1 VLLFWKN
8 LRRGFP
14 VKLCFKGSGKKLL
27 EKIANFGYVSKIL
40 KNLRRGFPVK
50 LCFKGSGKKLLE
62 KKIAL
67 IGFEFVSSYTL

>member
-1 VLLFWKN
+1 VNFDYVSKGLKN

-27 EKIANFGYVSKIL
+27 EKITNFGYVSKIL

-50 LCFKGSGKKLLE
+50 LCFKGSGKKFCF
-62 KKIAL
+62 A
-67 IGFEFVSSYTL
+67 GDCF